1 MRWYQRSVH
10 GEISSAS
17 RHSGRGSVTFPAMS
31 YKLCLGLFLI
41 LAVIVL
47 GSADDQSQDLDLS
60 DKLSRVAREAET
72 TNGKKK
78 NDKKTK
84 KIKRKRNRAKKGRQ
98 TRAKQRRKME
108 TKARQRKK
116 EDRRK
121 RGKTTQR
128 RRGKEGKRIGQV
140 RETRMVKLGER
151 ERMEVTK
158 RKIKARMLTRRNGT
172 KMAEAGGTE
181 ETTIG
186 TERGTDHQVQY
197 LQSATVRLSSL

>member
-84 KIKRKRNRAKKGRQ
+84 KKKRKANKGKAKKKNGNKGQ
-98 TRAKQRRKME
+98 AKK
-108 TKARQRKK
+108 
-116 EDRRK
+116 K
-121 RGKTTQR
+121 RGQKKKGKNNPKKKR
-128 RRGKEGKRIGQV
+128 KGGKKNRSSKRNKNGKIRGKG
-140 RETRMVKLGER
+140 
-151 ERMEVTK
+151 
-158 RKIKARMLTRRNGT
+158 
-172 KMAEAGGTE
+172 
-181 ETTIG
+181 
-186 TERGTDHQVQY
+186 
-197 LQSATVRLSSL
+197 